1 MQGLPRWQNLWLP
14 RNDKGSGRMYFVDR
28 NKIEEILSYLEE
40 LIRTFSEVKSW
51 EGRLEKAAL
60 ERLTQMMIES
70 ILDVGNLMIDGF
82 IMRDPGSYEDIIDI
96 LMDEKVVSEETGNS
110 LKTLISFRKMLVQS
124 YTEISHND
132 LADQFSK
139 RFSDIHAF
147 ANHVRKYLIEELG
160 PVSAFKN

>member
-1 MQGLPRWQNLWLP
+1 
-14 RNDKGSGRMYFVDR
+14 MYFVDR

-40 LIRTFSEVKSW
+40 LIRTFSEVKNW

-96 LMDEKVVSEETGNS
+96 LMDEKVVSEEIGCS
-110 LKTLISFRKMLVQS
+110 LKTLILFRKILVQS

-139 RFSDIHAF
+139 RIQDIHAF
-147 ANHVRKYLIEELG
+147 ADHVRKYLIEELG